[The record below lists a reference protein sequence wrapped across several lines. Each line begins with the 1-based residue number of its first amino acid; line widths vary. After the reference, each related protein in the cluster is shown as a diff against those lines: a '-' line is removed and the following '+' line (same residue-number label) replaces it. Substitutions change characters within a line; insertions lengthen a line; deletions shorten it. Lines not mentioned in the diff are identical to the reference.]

1 MPALTS
7 EVDTTTAAFQ
17 ENAQAMCALIDKFRA
32 IEQRIR
38 ATSARAKARF
48 DARD

>member
-1 MPALTS
+1 MPTLTS

-17 ENAQAMCALIDKFRA
+17 ENAQAMRALIDEFLA
-32 IEQRIR
+32 IEKRIR